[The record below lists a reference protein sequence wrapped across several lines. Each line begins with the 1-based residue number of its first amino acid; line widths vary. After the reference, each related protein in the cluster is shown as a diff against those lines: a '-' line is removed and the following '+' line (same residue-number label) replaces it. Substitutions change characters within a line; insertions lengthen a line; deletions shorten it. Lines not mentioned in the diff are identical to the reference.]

1 MANAIKEYKTA
12 FIRISG
18 INIPA
23 KKKVFVG
30 LAMVFGIGQFR
41 AFELCSSSSV
51 NPQARMGDLDDVE
64 LTKIRKHIEENYKV
78 EGDLRSEVNANIKT
92 LIAIGCYKGM
102 RHRKN
107 LPVHGQ
113 RTKTNAKTR
122 KKRKA

>member
-1 MANAIKEYKTA
+1 MSAVKEYKNV
-12 FIRISG
+12 FVRISG
-18 INIPA
+18 INIPS
-23 KKKVFVG
+23 KKKIFVG
-30 LAMVFGIGQFR
+30 LPLVYGVGKYR
-41 AFELCSSSSV
+41 ADQICKELSV
-51 NPQARMGDLDDVE
+51 NSQARMGDLDDSE
-64 LTKIRKHIEENYKV
+64 LNKIRKYIEENYVV
-78 EGDLRSEVNANIKT
+78 EGDLRSEVSSNIKT

>member
-1 MANAIKEYKTA
+1 MSAVKEYKNV
-12 FIRISG
+12 FVRISG
-18 INIPA
+18 INIPS
-23 KKKVFVG
+23 KKKIFVG
-30 LAMVFGIGQFR
+30 LPLVYGVGKYR
-41 AFELCSSSSV
+41 ADQICKELSV
-51 NPQARMGDLDDVE
+51 NPQARMGDLDDSE
-64 LTKIRKHIEENYKV
+64 LNKIRKYIEENYVV
-78 EGDLRSEVNANIKT
+78 EGDLRSEVSSNIKT

>member
-1 MANAIKEYKTA
+1 MSAVKEYKNV
-12 FIRISG
+12 FVRISG
-18 INIPA
+18 INIPS
-23 KKKVFVG
+23 KKKIFVG
-30 LAMVFGIGQFR
+30 LPLVYGVGKYR
-41 AFELCSSSSV
+41 AEQICKELSV
-51 NPQARMGDLDDVE
+51 NPQARMGDLDDGE
-64 LTKIRKHIEENYKV
+64 LNKIRKYIEENYVV
-78 EGDLRSEVNANIKT
+78 EGDLRSEVSSNIKT

>member
-1 MANAIKEYKTA
+1 MSAVKEYKNV
-12 FIRISG
+12 FVRISG
-18 INIPA
+18 INIPS
-23 KKKVFVG
+23 KKKIFVG
-30 LAMVFGIGQFR
+30 LPLVYGVGKYR
-41 AFELCSSSSV
+41 AEQICKELSV
-51 NPQARMGDLDDVE
+51 NPQARMGDLDDSE
-64 LTKIRKHIEENYKV
+64 LNKIRKYIEENYVV
-78 EGDLRSEVNANIKT
+78 EGDLRSEVSSNIKT

>member
-1 MANAIKEYKTA
+1 MSAVKEYKNV
-12 FIRISG
+12 FVRIAG
-18 INIPA
+18 INIPS
-23 KKKVFVG
+23 KKKIFVG
-30 LAMVFGIGQFR
+30 LPLVYGVGKYR
-41 AFELCSSSSV
+41 AEQICKELSV
-51 NPQARMGDLDDVE
+51 NPQARMGDLDDGE
-64 LTKIRKHIEENYKV
+64 LNRIRKYIEENYVV
-78 EGDLRSEVNANIKT
+78 EGDLRSEVSANIKT